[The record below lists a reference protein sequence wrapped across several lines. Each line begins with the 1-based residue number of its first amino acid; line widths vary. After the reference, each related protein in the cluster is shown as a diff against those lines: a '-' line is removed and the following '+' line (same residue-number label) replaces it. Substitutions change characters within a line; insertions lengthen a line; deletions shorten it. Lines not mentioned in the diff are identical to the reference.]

1 MRRAATPAWLLIL
14 SLLIWTAG
22 CGHAPGVSSVSE
34 LSAAAPP
41 AVFVER
47 RGPPP
52 PGVVELGPACPAEI
66 GHVPSSFFRDRVLV
80 RLPPGVEGEQVPEQ
94 SPDFARSHS
103 PISMG
108 CEAGLAASVFV
119 DSQRDLG
126 KRGLPA
132 ARERLFSNLNFPE
145 HRDIDILDGSD
156 EGDDIT
162 LVMGF
167 PDHPVWGDMRVYLR
181 MTERFGRIHTIGFL
195 TEGRNYHQLEP
206 VFHGSAMSMVV
217 VPD

>member
-1 MRRAATPAWLLIL
+1 
-14 SLLIWTAG
+14 
-22 CGHAPGVSSVSE
+22 
-34 LSAAAPP
+34 
-41 AVFVER
+41 VFVER

-52 PGVVELGPACPAEI
+52 AGVVELGPACPAEI
-66 GHVPSSFFRDRVLV
+66 GDVPSAFFSDRLLV
-80 RLPPGVEGEQVPEQ
+80 RLPPRVEGEQVPEQ

-108 CEAGLAASVFV
+108 CAPDLAASVFV

-126 KRGLPA
+126 KRGLPG

-145 HRDIDILDGSD
+145 QRDIDILDGSD
-156 EGDDIT
+156 EADDIT

-167 PDHPVWGDMRVYLR
+167 PEHPVWGDMRVYLR
-181 MTERFGRIHTIGFL
+181 MVERHGRIHTIGFL
-195 TEGRNYHQLEP
+195 TDGRSYHQLEP
-206 VFHGSAMSMVV
+206 VFRGAARTMVI